1 MSTALRTV
9 SAAQAPGRIGV
20 GVDFGTSNSVA
31 AVFDG
36 DEVALIALE
45 DCSTPGTGPSEYK
58 AEIMPSATYIDRALQ
73 PLTGQGA
80 IDRYIAD
87 NTGRKVELV
96 PEVIGRAMLAV
107 GYASAG
113 SRNPREMLTVDVYG
127 DAMTDT
133 GMRGRLFRGTKRL
146 LGKADVRRLMVFDHP
161 FRLVALVTPVLLHM
175 RQALS
180 AKIGSFD
187 HGCVGHPVNFEGR
200 DEHRNQLALS
210 RLGES
215 YRHAGIAKPRFYP
228 EPVAAAVSFL
238 HANPAAPGEHVLT
251 FDFGGGTLDFCIL
264 ERKPGHRFRVV
275 VTHGI
280 GLGGDHIDQRLF
292 RELLFPLLGKDER
305 WRRPGEY
312 GDIDTVFPFDEYEE
326 FLVNWPV
333 TYLLNQNRY
342 TTAVKDCIDQSGPGR
357 IKFRRLRELIE
368 QNLGYVVFQAI
379 KNCKARL
386 SHTDEAVLDIPE
398 IDVDVRLSR
407 TGFEAIIGDMLGR
420 VEQGIEATLARAR
433 LPRSAIDIVLRTGGS
448 SLIPAVH
455 RLLDGFFPD
464 RVVDHDPFTSVAAGL
479 AIADFHKLPA
489 EPA

>member
-1 MSTALRTV
+1 MSTD
-9 SAAQAPGRIGV
+9 RIGI

-36 DEVALIALE
+36 DEVSLVALE
-45 DCSTPGTGPSEYK
+45 SHAANATATSEHE

-73 PLTGQGA
+73 TLTGRDA
-80 IDRYIAD
+80 IDRYIDD

-96 PEVIGRAMLAV
+96 PEVIGKAMLAV
-107 GYASAG
+107 GNAGVG
-113 SRNPREMLTVDVYG
+113 SRNPGETLSVDVYG

-133 GMRGRLFRGTKRL
+133 GMGGRLFRGTKRL
-146 LGKADVRRLMVFDHP
+146 LGKADIRRLMVFDHP
-161 FRLVALVTPVLLHM
+161 FRLVALVTPILLRM
-175 RQALS
+175 REALS
-180 AKIGSFD
+180 AAVGTFD

-210 RLGES
+210 RLGEA
-215 YRHAGIAKPRFYP
+215 YRYAGIAKPRFYP
-228 EPVAAAVSFL
+228 EPIAAAVSFL
-238 HANPAAPGEHVLT
+238 HANPDAAGEHLLT
-251 FDFGGGTLDFCIL
+251 VDFGGGTLDFCIL
-264 ERKPGHRFRVV
+264 ERTQGNRFRVV
-275 VTHGI
+275 DTHGI

-292 RELLFPLLGKDER
+292 RELLFPLLGKGER

-342 TTAVKDCIDQSGPGR
+342 TTAVKDCIDHGGPAR
-357 IKFRRLRELIE
+357 IKFRRLRELIQ

-379 KNCKARL
+379 KEFKARL

-398 IDVDVRLSR
+398 IDVDVRLTR
-407 TGFEAIIGDMLGR
+407 IAFEAMIADMLGR
-420 VEQGIEATLARAR
+420 IEQGIEATLARAH
-433 LPRSAIDIVLRTGGS
+433 LPRTAIDIVLRTGGS

-455 RLLDGFFPD
+455 RLLDGFFPG

-479 AIADFHKLPA
+479 AIADYHRLPA
-489 EPA
+489 GPE

>member
-1 MSTALRTV
+1 MSAK
-9 SAAQAPGRIGV
+9 RIGV

-36 DEVALIALE
+36 DEVTLVALE
-45 DCSTPGTGPSEYK
+45 DRGTDSTGASEHE

-73 PLTGQGA
+73 TLTGQDA
-80 IDRYIAD
+80 IDRYIDD

-96 PEVIGRAMLAV
+96 PEVIGKAMLAV
-107 GYASAG
+107 GYASVG
-113 SRNPREMLTVDVYG
+113 SRNPGETMTVDVYG

-161 FRLVALVTPVLLHM
+161 FRLVALVTPILLRM
-175 RQALS
+175 RETLS
-180 AKIGSFD
+180 ARIGTFD

-210 RLGES
+210 RLGEA
-215 YRHAGIAKPRFYP
+215 YRYAGIAKPRFYP
-228 EPVAAAVSFL
+228 EPIAAAVSFL
-238 HANPAAPGEHVLT
+238 HANPDAAGEHVLT
-251 FDFGGGTLDFCIL
+251 VDFGGGTLDFCIL
-264 ERKPGHRFRVV
+264 ERTPDNRFRVV
-275 VTHGI
+275 NTHGI

-292 RELLFPLLGKDER
+292 RELLFPLLGKGER

-312 GDIDTVFPFDEYEE
+312 GDIDTEFPFDEYEE

-342 TTAVKDCIDQSGPGR
+342 TTAVKDCIDHGPER
-357 IKFRRLRELIE
+357 TKFRRLRELIE

-379 KNCKARL
+379 KEFKARL
-386 SHTDEAVLDIPE
+386 SHDDEAVLDIPE
-398 IDVDVRLSR
+398 IDVDVQLSR
-407 TGFEAIIGDMLGR
+407 ERFEGMIVDMLGR
-420 VEQGIEATLARAR
+420 IEEGIEATLSRAH
-433 LPRSAIDIVLRTGGS
+433 LPGSAIDIVLRTGGS

-455 RLLDGFFPD
+455 RLLDGFFPG

-479 AIADFHKLPA
+479 AIADYHRLPA
-489 EPA
+489 GPA

>member
-1 MSTALRTV
+1 MN
-9 SAAQAPGRIGV
+9 AQRIGV

-36 DEVALIALE
+36 DEVTLVVLE
-45 DCSTPGTGPSEYK
+45 DRATDSTGASEHE

-73 PLTGQGA
+73 TRTGQDA
-80 IDRYIAD
+80 IDRYIDD

-96 PEVIGRAMLAV
+96 PEVIGKAMLAV

-113 SRNPREMLTVDVYG
+113 SRNPGETMAVDVYG

-161 FRLVALVTPVLLHM
+161 FRLVALVTPILLRM
-175 RQALS
+175 REALS
-180 AKIGSFD
+180 AKIGAFD

-210 RLGES
+210 RLGEA
-215 YRHAGIAKPRFYP
+215 YRYAGIAQPRFYP
-228 EPVAAAVSFL
+228 EPIAAAVSFL
-238 HANPAAPGEHVLT
+238 HANPDAAGEHVLT
-251 FDFGGGTLDFCIL
+251 VDFGGGTLDFCIL
-264 ERKPGHRFRVV
+264 ERKPDSRFRVV
-275 VTHGI
+275 DTHGI

-292 RELLFPLLGKDER
+292 RELLFPLLGKGER

-312 GDIDTVFPFDEYEE
+312 GDIDTEFPFDEYEE

-342 TTAVKDCIDQSGPGR
+342 TTAVKDCIEHGGPER
-357 IKFRRLRELIE
+357 AKFRRLRELIE

-379 KNCKARL
+379 KEFKAHL
-386 SHTDEAVLDIPE
+386 SQDDEAVLDIPE
-398 IDVDVRLSR
+398 IDVDVQLSR
-407 TGFEAIIGDMLGR
+407 ERFEAMIADMLGR
-420 VEQGIEATLARAR
+420 IEQGIEATLARAN
-433 LPRSAIDIVLRTGGS
+433 LPRTAIDIVLRTGGS

-455 RLLDGFFPD
+455 RLLDGFFPG

-479 AIADFHKLPA
+479 AIADYHRLPA
-489 EPA
+489 GPP

>member
-1 MSTALRTV
+1 MSSKRARRV
-9 SAAQAPGRIGV
+9 GV
-20 GVDFGTSNSVA
+20 GIDFGTSNSVA

-36 DEVALIALE
+36 DEVALAPLE
-45 DCSTPGTGPSEYK
+45 AHHAVSSAAAEHD
-58 AEIMPSATYIDRALQ
+58 AEIMPSATYIDRDLQ
-73 PLTGQGA
+73 TLTGQDA
-80 IDRYIAD
+80 IDRYIDD

-96 PEVIGRAMLAV
+96 PEVIGKAMLAV
-107 GYASAG
+107 GVAGAG
-113 SRNPREMLTVDVYG
+113 SRNPGETLTMDVYG

-161 FRLVALVTPVLLHM
+161 FRLVALVTPILLRM
-175 RQALS
+175 CKALS
-180 AKIGSFD
+180 AEAGELD

-210 RLGES
+210 RLGEA
-215 YRHAGIAKPRFYP
+215 YRYAGIEKPRFYP
-228 EPVAAAVSFL
+228 EPIAAAVSFL
-238 HANPAAPGEHVLT
+238 HANPDAVGDHLLT
-251 FDFGGGTLDFCIL
+251 VDFGGGTLDFCIL
-264 ERKPGHRFRVV
+264 ERTPGNRFRVV
-275 VTHGI
+275 DTHGI

-292 RELLFPLLGKDER
+292 RELLFPLLGKGER
-305 WRRPGEY
+305 WRRRGEY
-312 GDIDTVFPFDEYEE
+312 GVIDTSFPFDEYEE

-342 TTAVKDCIDQSGPGR
+342 TTAVQDCIDHGGPGR

-379 KNCKARL
+379 KDFKAIL
-386 SHTDEAVLDIPE
+386 SHVDEAVLDIPE

-407 TGFEAIIGDMLGR
+407 HRFEAMIADMLGL
-420 VEQGIEATLARAR
+420 VEQGIEATLARAS

-455 RLLDGFFPD
+455 RLLDGFFPG

-479 AIADFHKLPA
+479 AIADYHQLPA
-489 EPA
+489 AP

>member
-1 MSTALRTV
+1 MPARRV
-9 SAAQAPGRIGV
+9 GV

-36 DEVALIALE
+36 DEVALASLE
-45 DCSTPGTGPSEYK
+45 AHRAVPAAVSEHD
-58 AEIMPSATYIDRALQ
+58 AEIMPSATYIDRELQ
-73 PLTGQGA
+73 TLTGQDA
-80 IDRYIAD
+80 IDRYIDD

-96 PEVIGRAMLAV
+96 PEVIGKAMLAV
-107 GYASAG
+107 GFAGAG
-113 SRNPREMLTVDVYG
+113 SRNPGETLTMDVYG

-146 LGKADVRRLMVFDHP
+146 LGKTDVRRLMVFDHP
-161 FRLVALVTPVLLHM
+161 FRLVALVTPILLRM
-175 RQALS
+175 RKALS
-180 AKIGSFD
+180 AEVGEFD

-210 RLGES
+210 RLGEA
-215 YRHAGIAKPRFYP
+215 YRYAGIEKPRFYP
-228 EPVAAAVSFL
+228 EPIAAAVSFL
-238 HANPAAPGEHVLT
+238 HANPDAVGDHLLT
-251 FDFGGGTLDFCIL
+251 VDFGGGTLDFCVL
-264 ERKPGHRFRVV
+264 ERTGGDRFRVV
-275 VTHGI
+275 NTHGI

-292 RELLFPLLGKDER
+292 RELLFPLLGKGER

-312 GDIDTVFPFDEYEE
+312 GVIDTAFPFDEYEE

-342 TTAVKDCIDQSGPGR
+342 TTAVQDCIDHGGPSR

-379 KNCKARL
+379 KDFKAIL
-386 SHTDEAVLDIPE
+386 SHVDEAVLDIPE

-407 TGFEAIIGDMLGR
+407 PRFEAMIADMLGR
-420 VEQGIEATLARAR
+420 VEQGIEATLARAH

-455 RLLDGFFPD
+455 RLLDGFFPG

-479 AIADFHKLPA
+479 AIADYHQLPA
-489 EPA
+489 APG

>member
-1 MSTALRTV
+1 MTARHF
-9 SAAQAPGRIGV
+9 GV

-36 DEVALIALE
+36 DDVTLVALE
-45 DCSTPGTGPSEYK
+45 DRGTDSTGASEHES
-58 AEIMPSATYIDRALQ
+58 EIMPSATYIDRALQ
-73 PLTGQGA
+73 TRTGQGA
-80 IDRYIAD
+80 IDRYIDD

-96 PEVIGRAMLAV
+96 PEVIGKAMLAV

-113 SRNPREMLTVDVYG
+113 SRNPGETLAVDVYG

-161 FRLVALVTPVLLHM
+161 FRLVALVTPILLRM
-175 RQALS
+175 REALS
-180 AKIGSFD
+180 AKVGAFD

-210 RLGES
+210 RLGEA
-215 YRHAGIAKPRFYP
+215 YRYAGIAKPRFYP
-228 EPVAAAVSFL
+228 EPIAAAVSFL
-238 HANPAAPGEHVLT
+238 HANPDAVGEHVLT
-251 FDFGGGTLDFCIL
+251 VDFGGGTLDFCVL
-264 ERKPGHRFRVV
+264 ERTPDNRFRVV
-275 VTHGI
+275 DTHGI

-292 RELLFPLLGKDER
+292 RELLFPLLGKGER

-312 GDIDTVFPFDEYEE
+312 GEIDTEFPFDEYEE

-342 TTAVKDCIDQSGPGR
+342 TTAVKDCIEHAGPER
-357 IKFRRLRELIE
+357 AKFRRLRELIE
-368 QNLGYVVFQAI
+368 QNFGYLVFQAI
-379 KNCKARL
+379 KEFKASL
-386 SHTDEAVLDIPE
+386 SHADESVLDIPE
-398 IDVDVRLSR
+398 IDVDVRLTR
-407 TGFEAIIGDMLGR
+407 ATFEAMIGDMLER
-420 VEQGIEATLARAR
+420 IEQGIEATLARAQ

-455 RLLDGFFPD
+455 RLLDGFFPG

-479 AIADFHKLPA
+479 AIADYHQLPA
-489 EPA
+489 GPG

>member
-1 MSTALRTV
+1 MNARRV
-9 SAAQAPGRIGV
+9 GV

-36 DEVALIALE
+36 DEVALVALE
-45 DCSTPGTGPSEYK
+45 NRGTDSTGASEHE

-73 PLTGQGA
+73 TRTGQDA
-80 IDRYIAD
+80 IDSYIDD

-96 PEVIGRAMLAV
+96 PEVIGKAMLAV

-113 SRNPREMLTVDVYG
+113 SRNPGETMTVDVYG

-146 LGKADVRRLMVFDHP
+146 LGRSDVRRLMVFDHP
-161 FRLVALVTPVLLHM
+161 FRLVALMTPILLRM
-175 RQALS
+175 RKALS
-180 AKIGSFD
+180 ARVGCFD

-200 DEHRNQLALS
+200 DEYRNQLALA
-210 RLGES
+210 RLGEAYS
-215 YRHAGIAKPRFYP
+215 YAGIAKPRFYP
-228 EPVAAAVSFL
+228 EPIAAAVSFL
-238 HANPAAPGEHVLT
+238 HANPDAVGEHVLT
-251 FDFGGGTLDFCIL
+251 VDFGGGTLDFCIL
-264 ERKPGHRFRVV
+264 ERTPDNRFRVV
-275 VTHGI
+275 NTHGI

-292 RELLFPLLGKDER
+292 RELLFPLLGKGER

-312 GDIDTVFPFDEYEE
+312 ADIDTVFPFDEYEE

-342 TTAVKDCIDQSGPGR
+342 TTAVKDCIDHGPEQ

-368 QNLGYVVFQAI
+368 QNLGYLVFQAI
-379 KNCKARL
+379 KEFKARL
-386 SHTDEAVLDIPE
+386 SHEDEAVLDIPE

-407 TGFEAIIGDMLGR
+407 ETFEAMIGDMLGR
-420 VEQGIEATLARAR
+420 IEEGIEATLAQAR

-448 SLIPAVH
+448 SLIPAVR
-455 RLLDGFFPD
+455 RLLDGFFPG
-464 RVVDHDPFTSVAAGL
+464 RVVDHDPFTSVATGL
-479 AIADFHKLPA
+479 AIADYHQLPA
-489 EPA
+489 GPA

>member
-1 MSTALRTV
+1 MSARRV
-9 SAAQAPGRIGV
+9 GV

-31 AVFDG
+31 AIFDG
-36 DEVALIALE
+36 DEVALVALE
-45 DCSTPGTGPSEYK
+45 DRGTDSTGGASEHE

-73 PLTGQGA
+73 TLTGQDA
-80 IDRYIAD
+80 IDRYIDD

-96 PEVIGRAMLAV
+96 PEVIGKAMLAV

-113 SRNPREMLTVDVYG
+113 SRNPGETMTVDVFG

-161 FRLVALVTPVLLHM
+161 FRLVALVTPILLRM
-175 RQALS
+175 REALS
-180 AKIGSFD
+180 AKVGGID

-210 RLGES
+210 RLGEA
-215 YRHAGIAKPRFYP
+215 YRYAGIAKPRFYP
-228 EPVAAAVSFL
+228 EPIAAAVSFL
-238 HANPAAPGEHVLT
+238 HANPDAVGEHVLT
-251 FDFGGGTLDFCIL
+251 VDFGGGTLDFCIL
-264 ERKPGHRFRVV
+264 ERTPDNRFRVV
-275 VTHGI
+275 NTHGI

-292 RELLFPLLGKDER
+292 RELLFPLLGKGER

-312 GDIDTVFPFDEYEE
+312 RDIDTEFPFDEYEE

-342 TTAVKDCIDQSGPGR
+342 TTAVTDCIEHGGPER
-357 IKFRRLRELIE
+357 VKFRRLRELIE
-368 QNLGYVVFQAI
+368 QNLGYLVFQAI
-379 KNCKARL
+379 KEFKARL
-386 SHTDEAVLDIPE
+386 SHADESVLDIPE
-398 IDVDVRLSR
+398 IDVDVKLTRA
-407 TGFEAIIGDMLGR
+407 TFETMIGDMLER
-420 VEQGIEATLARAR
+420 IEQGIEATLARAQ

-455 RLLDGFFPD
+455 RLLDGFFPG

-479 AIADFHKLPA
+479 AIADYHQLPA
-489 EPA
+489 GPA

>member
-1 MSTALRTV
+1 MSAKRV
-9 SAAQAPGRIGV
+9 GV
-20 GVDFGTSNSVA
+20 GIDFGTSNSVA

-36 DEVALIALE
+36 DEVALVALE
-45 DCSTPGTGPSEYK
+45 DRGTDATGASEHE

-73 PLTGQGA
+73 TLTGRDA

-96 PEVIGRAMLAV
+96 PEVIGKAILAV

-113 SRNPREMLTVDVYG
+113 SRNPGETMTVDVYG

-161 FRLVALVTPVLLHM
+161 FRLVALVTPILLRM
-175 RQALS
+175 REAL
-180 AKIGSFD
+180 AANIGPFD
-187 HGCVGHPVNFEGR
+187 QGCVGHPVNFEGR

-210 RLGES
+210 RLGEA
-215 YRHAGIAKPRFYP
+215 YRYAGIARPRFYP
-228 EPVAAAVSFL
+228 EPIAAAVSFL
-238 HANPAAPGEHVLT
+238 HANPDAVGEHLLT
-251 FDFGGGTLDFCIL
+251 VDFGGGTLDFCIL
-264 ERKPGHRFRVV
+264 ERTPNNRFRVV
-275 VTHGI
+275 DTHGI
-280 GLGGDHIDQRLF
+280 GLGGDQIDQRLF
-292 RELLFPLLGKDER
+292 RELLFPLLGKGER

-312 GDIDTVFPFDEYEE
+312 GDIDTEFPFDEYEE

-342 TTAVKDCIDQSGPGR
+342 TTAVKDRIDHGGPER
-357 IKFRRLRELIE
+357 TKFRRLRELID

-379 KNCKARL
+379 KEFKARL
-386 SHTDEAVLDIPE
+386 SHADRAVLDIPE
-398 IDVDVRLSR
+398 IDVDVQLSR
-407 TGFEAIIGDMLGR
+407 HGFEGMIADMLGR
-420 VEQGIEATLARAR
+420 IDQGIEATLARAD

-455 RLLDGFFPD
+455 RLLDDFFPG

-479 AIADFHKLPA
+479 AIADFHRLPA
-489 EPA
+489 GPA

>member
-1 MSTALRTV
+1 MS
-9 SAAQAPGRIGV
+9 SSQAKRVGV

-36 DEVALIALE
+36 DEVTLVALE
-45 DCSTPGTGPSEYK
+45 DRGTDSTGASEHE

-73 PLTGQGA
+73 TLTGQDA

-96 PEVIGRAMLAV
+96 PEVIGKAMLAV

-113 SRNPREMLTVDVYG
+113 SRNPGETMTVDVYG

-161 FRLVALVTPVLLHM
+161 FRLVALVTPILLRM
-175 RQALS
+175 REALS
-180 AKIGSFD
+180 AKAGTFD
-187 HGCVGHPVNFEGR
+187 QGCVGHPVNFEGR

-210 RLGES
+210 RLGEA
-215 YRHAGIAKPRFYP
+215 YRYAGIAKPRFYP
-228 EPVAAAVSFL
+228 EPIAAAVSFL
-238 HANPAAPGEHVLT
+238 HANPDAAGRHVLT
-251 FDFGGGTLDFCIL
+251 VDFGGGTLDFCIL
-264 ERKPGHRFRVV
+264 ERTPDNRFRVV
-275 VTHGI
+275 DTHGV

-292 RELLFPLLGKDER
+292 RELLFPLLGKGER

-312 GDIDTVFPFDEYEE
+312 GDIDTEFPFDEYEE

-342 TTAVKDCIDQSGPGR
+342 TTAVKDCIDHGGTER
-357 IKFRRLRELIE
+357 TKFRRLRELIE

-379 KNCKARL
+379 KEFKARL
-386 SHTDEAVLDIPE
+386 SHDDEAVLDIPE
-398 IDVDVRLSR
+398 IDVDVQLSR
-407 TGFEAIIGDMLGR
+407 ESFEAMIADMLGR
-420 VEQGIEATLARAR
+420 IEEGIEATLARAH

-479 AIADFHKLPA
+479 AIADYHRLPA
-489 EPA
+489 GPP

>member
-1 MSTALRTV
+1 MSAK
-9 SAAQAPGRIGV
+9 RIGV

-36 DEVALIALE
+36 DEVRLVALE
-45 DCSTPGTGPSEYK
+45 DRATDSTGASEHE

-73 PLTGQGA
+73 TRTGQDA
-80 IDRYIAD
+80 IDRYIDD

-96 PEVIGRAMLAV
+96 PEVIGKAMLAV

-113 SRNPREMLTVDVYG
+113 SRNPGETMTMDVYG

-161 FRLVALVTPVLLHM
+161 FRLVALVTPILLRM
-175 RQALS
+175 RETLS
-180 AKIGSFD
+180 ANIGTFD

-210 RLGES
+210 RLGEA
-215 YRHAGIAKPRFYP
+215 YRYAGIAKPRFYP
-228 EPVAAAVSFL
+228 EPIAAAVSFL
-238 HANPAAPGEHVLT
+238 HANPDAVGEHVLT
-251 FDFGGGTLDFCIL
+251 VDFGGGTLDFCIL
-264 ERKPGHRFRVV
+264 ERTPDNRFRVV
-275 VTHGI
+275 NTHGI

-292 RELLFPLLGKDER
+292 RELLFPLLGKGER

-312 GDIDTVFPFDEYEE
+312 GDLDTEFPFDDYEE

-342 TTAVKDCIDQSGPGR
+342 TTAVKDCIDHGGPER
-357 IKFRRLRELIE
+357 TKFRRLRELIE
-368 QNLGYVVFQAI
+368 QNLGYLVFQAI
-379 KNCKARL
+379 KEFKARL
-386 SHTDEAVLDIPE
+386 SHDDEAVLDIPE
-398 IDVDVRLSR
+398 IDVDVQLSR
-407 TGFEAIIGDMLGR
+407 ERFEGMIVDMLGR
-420 VEQGIEATLARAR
+420 IEEGIEATLARAH

-455 RLLDGFFPD
+455 RLLDGFFPG

-479 AIADFHKLPA
+479 AIADYHRLPA
-489 EPA
+489 GPP